1 MMMYSIILAGAG
13 FAAQAAAACS
23 RAALQEV
30 AAAYVRAQADGKP
43 TLLSLATNTSYAEN
57 DKPLDI
63 AKGVLSQPIT
73 IDFNRSIYDTTQCAT
88 FTELTA
94 ATSKHPYVIATRIL
108 LDDDA
113 SKITKIESVVTDS
126 GDWAFNATGHLY
138 WTRQE
143 KWEPIPEAQ
152 RDTRAA
158 IQAAGDAYLNQWGN
172 STLPVPLGTPCTRLE
187 GGAYTGQSN
196 PSANTCR
203 MGAFPQ
209 PLKVGDRRYII
220 DEELGAVDIFNGFP
234 WLEATKPDGSVPST
248 NFIRVER
255 GLIRYIHELTVLN
268 EALVKRQQLFP
279 LVHVYFRD
287 DPAKLSYHADSNAAV
302 GTELPY
308 QAAEK
313 LGKSAKI
320 NDVATGRRPEGY
332 PPGPPTLPLIG
343 NLHLMP
349 KQKGHL
355 QFERWANEYGPIYSL
370 ILGTQVMVVISSDK
384 VVKDLL
390 DKRSGI
396 YSSRPDMYLSQDIE
410 YGETWRMS
418 RGIFHRGLNIA
429 TSRAYIPYQELES
442 RAMLLGFLGQPSEFF
457 NHIRRYTNST
467 MTQVIFGFRTVD
479 IHDPNLQ
486 QLVDPCIASE
496 IVRAQDEL
504 GFSDSRAGY
513 LNGTILEAGSDT
525 SASTLIGFVQA
536 MLIFPEVS
544 KLAQAEIDDVCGDRI
559 PSLDDLPDL
568 PYIRGC
574 VKESMRWMPTAM
586 LGLPHATIRDDE
598 YLGYKIPKGAAV
610 VLNVWAIHNDA
621 SRYPEPRR
629 FDPSRWAHDSQ
640 TSAESA
646 NNQDPSKR
654 DQFAFGAGRRIC
666 QGIHIADR
674 ALFLGISRLLW
685 AFDFQRPVDPSTGE
699 EIVPDMED
707 LDEGLLACPNPF
719 GADIKPRSAS
729 RAEAIRAEW
738 NKMAELLDGDLQW
751 KEVPEG
757 VVGGDYV
764 PDETKADL

>member
-1 MMMYSIILAGAG
+1 MAFGLISALAA
-13 FAAQAAAACS
+13 S
-23 RAALQEV
+23 V
-30 AAAYVRAQADGKP
+30 V
-43 TLLSLATNTSYAEN
+43 
-57 DKPLDI
+57 
-63 AKGVLSQPIT
+63 V
-73 IDFNRSIYDTTQCAT
+73 
-88 FTELTA
+88 
-94 ATSKHPYVIATRIL
+94 IL
-108 LDDDA
+108 L
-113 SKITKIESVVTDS
+113 
-126 GDWAFNATGHLY
+126 Y
-138 WTRQE
+138 
-143 KWEPIPEAQ
+143 
-152 RDTRAA
+152 
-158 IQAAGDAYLNQWGN
+158 
-172 STLPVPLGTPCTRLE
+172 RL
-187 GGAYTGQSN
+187 S
-196 PSANTCR
+196 R
-203 MGAFPQ
+203 
-209 PLKVGDRRYII
+209 
-220 DEELGAVDIFNGFP
+220 
-234 WLEATKPDGSVPST
+234 
-248 NFIRVER
+248 
-255 GLIRYIHELTVLN
+255 
-268 EALVKRQQLFP
+268 
-279 LVHVYFRD
+279 
-287 DPAKLSYHADSNAAV
+287 
-302 GTELPY
+302 
-308 QAAEK
+308 
-313 LGKSAKI
+313 
-320 NDVATGRRPEGY
+320 TGRRPEGY
-332 PPGPPTLPLIG
+332 PPGPPTLPVIG

-349 KQKGHL
+349 KKKGRL

-370 ILGTQVMVVISSDK
+370 VLGTQVMVVISSDK

-396 YSSRPDMYLSQDIE
+396 YSSRPDMYLSQDIASGGLRMGIME

-418 RGIFHRGLNIA
+418 RGIFHKGLNIA

-467 MTQVIFGFRTVD
+467 MTQAIFGFRTVD

-486 QLVDPCIASE
+486 QLVDGIGKWSQLAGSQSAALLDVFPILRRLPDAVLPSRRYAKKLHEKELAMYLGHYLSAKKRLLEGKAKPCIASE

-544 KLAQAEIDDVCGDRI
+544 KLAQAEIDEVCGDRI

-574 VKESMRWMPTAM
+574 VKESMRWMPTTM

-685 AFDFQRPVDPSTGE
+685 AFDFQKPVDPSTGE

-729 RAEAIRAEW
+729 RAEAVRAEW
-738 NKMAELLDGDLQW
+738 DKMAELLDGDLQW

-757 VVGGDYV
+757 VVGGVYV

>member
-1 MMMYSIILAGAG
+1 MAFGFISALAA
-13 FAAQAAAACS
+13 S
-23 RAALQEV
+23 V
-30 AAAYVRAQADGKP
+30 V
-43 TLLSLATNTSYAEN
+43 
-57 DKPLDI
+57 
-63 AKGVLSQPIT
+63 V
-73 IDFNRSIYDTTQCAT
+73 
-88 FTELTA
+88 
-94 ATSKHPYVIATRIL
+94 IL
-108 LDDDA
+108 L
-113 SKITKIESVVTDS
+113 
-126 GDWAFNATGHLY
+126 Y
-138 WTRQE
+138 
-143 KWEPIPEAQ
+143 
-152 RDTRAA
+152 
-158 IQAAGDAYLNQWGN
+158 
-172 STLPVPLGTPCTRLE
+172 RL
-187 GGAYTGQSN
+187 S
-196 PSANTCR
+196 R
-203 MGAFPQ
+203 
-209 PLKVGDRRYII
+209 
-220 DEELGAVDIFNGFP
+220 
-234 WLEATKPDGSVPST
+234 
-248 NFIRVER
+248 
-255 GLIRYIHELTVLN
+255 
-268 EALVKRQQLFP
+268 
-279 LVHVYFRD
+279 
-287 DPAKLSYHADSNAAV
+287 
-302 GTELPY
+302 
-308 QAAEK
+308 
-313 LGKSAKI
+313 
-320 NDVATGRRPEGY
+320 TGRRPEGY

-396 YSSRPDMYLSQDIE
+396 YSSRPDMYLSQDIASGGLRMGIME

-418 RGIFHRGLNIA
+418 RGIFHKGLNIA

-467 MTQVIFGFRTVD
+467 MTQTIFGFRTVD

-486 QLVDPCIASE
+486 QLVDGIGKWSQLAGSQSAALLDVFPILRRLPDAVLPSRRYAKKLHEKELAMYLGHYLSAKKRLLEGKAKPCIASE

-544 KLAQAEIDDVCGDRI
+544 KLAQAEIDEVCGDRI

-568 PYIRGC
+568 PYVRGC
-574 VKESMRWMPTAM
+574 VKESMRWMPTTM

-738 NKMAELLDGDLQW
+738 DKMAELLDGDLQW

-757 VVGGDYV
+757 VVGGVYV